1 MNCPS
6 CDSKRT
12 LLLKLTTCLGYQQ
25 FRCRQ
30 CGKQFNERTG
40 TPYNFLE
47 YPTDVVVLAVFYYY
61 RFKNSLVDVVEHMAL
76 RGIHLSHETVRFWSQ
91 RLVQI
96 LQLRCGT
103 IAIKNLIIN
112 GI

>member
-30 CGKQFNERTG
+30 CSKQFNERTG

-47 YPTDVVVLAVFYYY
+47 YPTDVAVLAVFYYY
-61 RFKNSLVDVVEHMAL
+61 RFRIAWLML
-76 RGIHLSHETVRFWSQ
+76 WSIWHC
-91 RLVQI
+91 VAS
-96 LQLRCGT
+96 T
-103 IAIKNLIIN
+103 
-112 GI
+112 